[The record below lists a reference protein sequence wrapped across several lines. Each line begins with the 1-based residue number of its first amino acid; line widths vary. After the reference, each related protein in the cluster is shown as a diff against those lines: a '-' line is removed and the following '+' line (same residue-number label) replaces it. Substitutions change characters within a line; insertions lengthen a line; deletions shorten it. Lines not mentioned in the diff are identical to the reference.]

1 MIRRTLFAVAAALAL
16 AVPAATAALPVDVTG
31 DIDGA
36 PYRIVVPANWNGT
49 LVVYAHGYRD
59 LADHTGEV
67 DDRSAEASP
76 SPGLEPYLLGQG
88 YALAGSAYKSNGWA
102 VEEGVDDT
110 VALVKHFK
118 QTIGKPNRT
127 LLWGFS
133 MGSVVTFDIAEHGGG
148 QFDGYLPA
156 CAVGAGSPRA
166 WDGAGVLSAAYAAA
180 FGWLPSWGTPADMRD
195 DFDFE
200 SEAATKVF
208 FEVINPLNQA
218 KWEFLRLVTGAA
230 PSSSPPP
237 AGNWMFQ
244 NLFFSMEARAELER
258 RAGGPIVQNLTHTY
272 TLSAADKAYI
282 ESLDIGNNIDVD
294 AMLATLNAGRTVSA
308 PSSARKYLERNA
320 EYHGNIKHPVLTL
333 HTQTDALVPP
343 SHESAYAATVA
354 GAGRSDLLVQAFT
367 SGIGHCNFTGA
378 QLLTALGALDNW
390 VATGTAPTQAS
401 FPEALGFRPGHTPP
415 AWPQP

>member
-1 MIRRTLFAVAAALAL
+1 MIRKLFLAVAAALAL
-16 AVPAATAALPVDVTG
+16 AVPVATAAIPADVTG

-59 LADHTGEV
+59 LADHPGEV
-67 DDRSAEASP
+67 DDRTAEASP
-76 SPGLEPYLLGQG
+76 TPALEPYLLGQG
-88 YALAGSAYKSNGWA
+88 YGLAGSAYKTNGWA

-118 QTIGKPNRT
+118 QTVGKPNRT

-133 MGSVVTFDIAEHGGG
+133 MGSVVTFDIAESGAG

-166 WDGAGVLSAAYAAA
+166 WDGAGALSAAYAAA
-180 FGWLPSWGTPADMRD
+180 FGWPASWGTPADMRD

-200 SEAATKVF
+200 IEAATKIF
-208 FEVINPLNQA
+208 FEVINPMNWG

-237 AGNWMFQ
+237 ASNWMFT
-244 NLFFSMEARAELER
+244 NLSFSTEARAELER

-272 TLSAADKAYI
+272 SLSPADKAYVQ
-282 ESLDIGNNIDVD
+282 SLGAD
-294 AMLATLNAGRTVSA
+294 ADGLLATMNAGRTVSA
-308 PSSARKYLERNA
+308 PNQSRKYLERFA
-320 EYHGNIKHPVLTL
+320 EYKGNIKHPVLTL

-354 GAGRSDLLVQAFT
+354 DAGRSDLLVQAFT
-367 SGIGHCNFTGA
+367 NGNGHCNFTGP
-378 QLLTALGALDNW
+378 QLLTALGALDSW
-390 VATGTAPTQAS
+390 VATGTAPGAAS
-401 FPEALGFRPGHTPP
+401 FPAALGFLPGHTPP